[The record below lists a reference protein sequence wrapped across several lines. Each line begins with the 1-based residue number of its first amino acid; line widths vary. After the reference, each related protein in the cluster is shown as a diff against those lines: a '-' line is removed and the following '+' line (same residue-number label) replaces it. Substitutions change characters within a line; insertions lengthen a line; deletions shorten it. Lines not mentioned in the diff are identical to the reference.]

1 MSITT
6 VGVALA
12 LITGALGAFLYIE
25 HEQSV
30 DSQSKYATAAV
41 MCQADQTRLTQAKL
55 AGESSKTIADI
66 KASAHADCA
75 YAAAARNSRDTQES
89 AEKKQLQSIGN
100 ALLDSENTKGAQN
113 ERK

>member
-30 DSQSKYATAAV
+30 DSQSKYTTAAV

-55 AGESSKTIADI
+55 AGESPQDI
-66 KASAHADCA
+66 SGAEASMRADCA
-75 YAAAARNSRDTQES
+75 YSIAARNARDAQES
-89 AEKKQLQSIGN
+89 AEKKQLQKIGN
-100 ALLDSENTKGAQN
+100 ALLDNETKGDNN